1 MASSNDTRTVSPDK
15 REGQDRRAK
24 QTSPFSLASLRGRRK
39 IIRREEDR
47 SVHYYVDLYGFDEGL
62 IFILILLFSVAD
74 GFLTMV
80 LVDSCRITELN
91 YVMSYTMQLGPGP
104 FVLVKYLLTAAGL
117 LFLLIHKNYLCFLG
131 RVRVKAIMVILAL
144 MYSALITYELFLFHQ
159 CGYFSTF
166 ALSMT
171 TGLTGTF

>member
-1 MASSNDTRTVSPDK
+1 MVSSNDTPTVSLDK
-15 REGQDRRAK
+15 RDGQDRRVK
-24 QTSPFSLASLRGRRK
+24 ETSPFSLASLRGRRK
-39 IIRREEDR
+39 IIRRKEDR
-47 SVHYYVDLYGFDEGL
+47 SIHYYVDLYGFDEGL

-74 GFLTMV
+74 GFLTLV
-80 LVDSCRITELN
+80 LVGSGRITELN
-91 YVMSYTMQLGPGP
+91 YIMSYYMQLGPAP

-117 LFLLIHKNYLCFLG
+117 LFLLIHKNYFCFLG
-131 RVRVKAIMVILAL
+131 RIRVKAIMVVLAL
-144 MYSALITYELFLFHQ
+144 MYSALITYELFLCRQ